1 MMRFL
6 IEGYRRIRIDNFMEN
21 SKAAEQDEKKKTSK
35 NIHGCSDQGHGDAGT
50 SVDSTSLDFTA

>member
-6 IEGYRRIRIDNFMEN
+6 RRIDNFMEN

-35 NIHGCSDQGHGDAGT
+35 NIHGCSEQGHGVGWCQEKDLSQMKTDGA
-50 SVDSTSLDFTA
+50 LC